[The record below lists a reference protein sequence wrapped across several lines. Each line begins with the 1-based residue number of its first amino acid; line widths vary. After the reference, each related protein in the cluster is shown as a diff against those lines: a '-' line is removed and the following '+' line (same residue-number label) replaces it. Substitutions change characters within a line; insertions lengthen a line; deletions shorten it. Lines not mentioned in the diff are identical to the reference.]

1 MFQTEKYLHDIK
13 ESMKEA
19 FGPRL
24 LYVGLQ
30 GSYMRGEAIEASDI
44 DIMVV
49 INDLTKKDLDVY
61 REIIL
66 DLPVHEKSC
75 GFICGMDELTGW
87 NPLELCHLVH
97 TTKDYYGNLSEL
109 LPEYSDQDI
118 YHYIKVSL
126 GNVYHELCHRYI
138 HADRMKNYQALP
150 FTYKGVF
157 FILQNIYYLKTGVFC
172 ISKNEMLGM
181 LEEGDKEIME
191 ISMSIASEGEYDFD
205 WAFEALF
212 QWCQRMLS
220 EFTLPENNESG
231 RDRFFKE

>member
-1 MFQTEKYLHDIK
+1 MFDIQNYIDELTERLQIL
-13 ESMKEA
+13 
-19 FGPRL
+19 FGDRL

-30 GSYMRGEAIEASDI
+30 GSYMRGEATETSDI

-49 INDLTKKDLDVY
+49 IKDLTKKDLDVY

-66 DLPVHEKSC
+66 DLPDHEKSC

-109 LPEYSDQDI
+109 FPKYSDQDI
-118 YHYIKVSL
+118 YNYVKVSL
-126 GNVYHELCHRYI
+126 GNMYHELCHRYI
-138 HADRMKNYQALP
+138 HANRMKNYQALP

-181 LEEGDKEIME
+181 LEEGDKEVME
-191 ISMSIASEGEYDFD
+191 ISMSIASEEEYDFD
-205 WAFEALF
+205 QAFETLF

-220 EFTLPENNESG
+220 KFALSENNESG
-231 RDRFFKE
+231 RDRFS

>member
-1 MFQTEKYLHDIK
+1 MFQTEKYLQEITT
-13 ESMKEA
+13 SMKEA
-19 FGPRL
+19 FGQRL

-30 GSYMRGEAIEASDI
+30 GSYMRGEATETSDI

-49 INDLTKKDLDVY
+49 IKDFTKKDLDAY

-66 DLPVHEKSC
+66 GLPDHEKSC

-87 NPLELCHLVH
+87 NPMELCHLVH

-109 LPEYSDQDI
+109 LPKYSNQDI

-126 GNVYHELCHRYI
+126 GNMYHELCHRYI

-181 LEEGDKEIME
+181 LEESDKEIME
-191 ISMSIASEGEYDFD
+191 ISMSIASEEEYDFD
-205 WAFEALF
+205 QAFETLF

-220 EFTLPENNESG
+220 EFTLPENN
-231 RDRFFKE
+231 

>member
-1 MFQTEKYLHDIK
+1 MFQAEKYLQEITT
-13 ESMKEA
+13 SMKEA
-19 FGPRL
+19 FGQRL

-30 GSYMRGEAIEASDI
+30 GSYMRGEATETSDI

-49 INDLTKKDLDVY
+49 LKDLAKKDLDVY

-66 DLPVHEKSC
+66 DLPDHEKSC
-75 GFICGMDELTGW
+75 GFICGRDELTGW
-87 NPLELCHLVH
+87 NPMELCHLVH

-109 LPEYSDQDI
+109 LPKYSNQDI

-126 GNVYHELCHRYI
+126 GNMYHELCHRYI

-172 ISKNEMLGM
+172 ISKNDLLGM
-181 LEEGDKEIME
+181 LENEDKEIME
-191 ISMSIASEGEYDFD
+191 ISMSIASEEEYDFEQ
-205 WAFEALF
+205 AFETLF

-220 EFTLPENNESG
+220 EFALPENNESG
-231 RDRFFKE
+231 RDRFS

>member
-1 MFQTEKYLHDIK
+1 MFQTENYLQEITK
-13 ESMKEA
+13 SMKEA
-19 FGPRL
+19 FGQRL

-30 GSYMRGEAIEASDI
+30 GSYMRGEATETSDI

-49 INDLTKKDLDVY
+49 LKDLAKKDLDVY
-61 REIIL
+61 REIVL
-66 DLPVHEKSC
+66 GLPDHEKSC

-97 TTKDYYGNLSEL
+97 TTKDYYGNLSVL
-109 LPEYSDQDI
+109 LPKYSDQDI

-126 GNVYHELCHRYI
+126 GNMYHELCHRYI
-138 HADRMKNYQALP
+138 HADRMMNYQALP

-191 ISMSIASEGEYDFD
+191 ISMSIASKKEYDFD
-205 WAFEALF
+205 RTFETLF

-220 EFTLPENNESG
+220 KFKLPENNESG
-231 RDRFFKE
+231 RDRFS